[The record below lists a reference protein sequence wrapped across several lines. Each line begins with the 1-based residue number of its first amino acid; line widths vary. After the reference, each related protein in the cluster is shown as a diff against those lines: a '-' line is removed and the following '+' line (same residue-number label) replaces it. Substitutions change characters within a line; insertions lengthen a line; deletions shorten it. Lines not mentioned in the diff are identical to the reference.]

1 MRENTYISNV
11 LEGSGD
17 KVRYDAEVKKVLSDK
32 TVLAWILRYAVEE
45 FKEYPVEVIRD
56 CIEGEP
62 ETGTRRVAPGH
73 TPEAVTGSDTADK
86 VPGEGAVFYDVRFSV
101 LIPGKERVKLIINV
115 EGQKGF
121 YPGYDLVTRSVFYC
135 ARLLSSQL
143 GTEFTGKDYDDIKKV
158 YSIWICMEVPE
169 EIEYTVTAYRLSLEE
184 LYGHADIATRYDLM
198 ESVIICLGK
207 EEHAGRG
214 NRLHRML
221 STLFSRK
228 LRPVEKE
235 AILEREYGF
244 VTSVELE
251 GGIRQMC
258 NLSDLIEEQGKAEG
272 LLKGRAEG
280 LLDARRSLILKKI
293 KKGKSVEQIA
303 DELEEPLEDI
313 LPVYKALK
321 EEQEG

>member
-11 LEGSGD
+11 LEGSRD
-17 KVRYDAEVKKVLSDK
+17 KVL
-32 TVLAWILRYAVEE
+32 
-45 FKEYPVEVIRD
+45 
-56 CIEGEP
+56 
-62 ETGTRRVAPGH
+62 
-73 TPEAVTGSDTADK
+73 
-86 VPGEGAVFYDVRFSV
+86 
-101 LIPGKERVKLIINV
+101 
-115 EGQKGF
+115 
-121 YPGYDLVTRSVFYC
+121 FYC
-135 ARLLSSQL
+135 ARLLSAQL
-143 GTEFTGKDYDDIKKV
+143 GTEFTGKDYDGIKKV

-169 EIEYTVTAYRLSLEE
+169 EMEYTVTAYRLSPEQ
-184 LYGHADIATRYDLM
+184 LYGHADIAARYDLM

-235 AILEREYGF
+235 KILEREYGF

-272 LLKGRAEG
+272 LLE
-280 LLDARRSLILKKI
+280 ARRLLILKKI

-321 EEQEG
+321 EGQEG